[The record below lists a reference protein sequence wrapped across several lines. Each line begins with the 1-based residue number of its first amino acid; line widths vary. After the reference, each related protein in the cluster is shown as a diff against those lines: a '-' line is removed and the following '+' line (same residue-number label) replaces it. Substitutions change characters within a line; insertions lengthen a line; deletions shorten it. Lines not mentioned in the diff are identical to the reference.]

1 MPIVKPMLLGGY
13 GQGWQDGIQVM
24 AAIMIVKVVAA
35 VMIVETEV
43 ASSAPHPPGHPC
55 KCKLRRSVLKE
66 RAKNTRRKAVEI
78 FSTAFFFHLLYPFQ
92 LKVSIRRQFGGLF
105 WVKLRNDLN
114 DLFISH
120 REHTGNAE
128 QRKKEK
134 KSKGVK
140 KQRGGLKSA

>member
-1 MPIVKPMLLGGY
+1 MPIVKPMLHGGY

-55 KCKLRRSVLKE
+55 RYKLRRRVLK
-66 RAKNTRRKAVEI
+66 RRGVSTRRKAVEI

-92 LKVSIRRQFGGLF
+92 LKAVLGKYIRHNI
-105 WVKLRNDLN
+105 K

-120 REHTGNAE
+120 PG
-128 QRKKEK
+128 
-134 KSKGVK
+134 
-140 KQRGGLKSA
+140 